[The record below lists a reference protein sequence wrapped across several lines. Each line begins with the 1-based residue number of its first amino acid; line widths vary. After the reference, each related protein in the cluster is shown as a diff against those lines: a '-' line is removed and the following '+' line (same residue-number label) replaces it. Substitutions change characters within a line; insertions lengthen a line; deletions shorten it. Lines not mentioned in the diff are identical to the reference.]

1 MPLTTYILSMDME
14 RVSSNLAGGL
24 VDIHVNYNI
33 IIPLFNCNT
42 LIFSNLRLFTGVPE
56 RTAILEVSIKSV
68 NYFRRSHHRKGEML
82 CQSHRAIRR

>member
-1 MPLTTYILSMDME
+1 MLLTTYILSMDME
-14 RVSSNLAGGL
+14 RAGSNLAVGL

-42 LIFSNLRLFTGVPE
+42 LIFSNLRLLRGVQE

-68 NYFRRSHHRKGEML
+68 NYFRRSPHLKKVDAMPVSSGN
-82 CQSHRAIRR
+82 